1 MQNPLGRQEQ
11 NSMRLNRT
19 SNLVAQTR
27 SRMTLMITYL
37 LTAEL
42 IARQDFPQK
51 LALPKLYPPAFNNFG
66 HQLLLDYQLLLAIV
80 WEVVEEI
87 KIAVEKWQD
96 KKLPWVIGILAL
108 GITLLL
114 IGFLNF
120 TAFPFL
126 LLLALLGLPALY
138 RFVTARIQKSM
149 KRDVAEIRAEAIRN
163 LMKGEWKSDNEDIRK
178 TIARDLKKIGDG
190 VLDGAQVPVITVID
204 DEQPFSGYGR
214 LQAEN
219 LFICRPKEKA
229 NDHVRSEEEIR
240 KTVANNIVEKVLGLG
255 ISGISFGDV
264 AVIQGDSLTRDSKWL
279 DEEKTP
285 ILWLDRY
292 ALGYVREIDPRAS
305 ARTYFAAQVLF
316 AQYMTV
322 ATFFVRIFWAGHS
335 ASCSVAV
342 TTLGPPGVDWDYL
355 NVRLMKH
362 EREKEEE
369 TQPHEIRSA
378 FVSKEE
384 QDALGYLT
392 LLRAWSQDKTPFQA
406 NLDAKEIKKLSITA
420 DNEARREE
428 YEKEFKRVLRQS
440 VMWPGSYYKLFPNWR
455 ENNSFTFT
463 TDFFG
468 RPEAIASVRALY
480 DQISRTALDT
490 LDTLGFDIS
499 DYRDKEGKYSINA
512 EKIDQLVVGERV
524 HIDQS
529 AQVKKTEQ
537 SKTPAKEQA
546 AQSKE

>member
-1 MQNPLGRQEQ
+1 MRNPLGYQEQ
-11 NSMRLNRT
+11 NSARLNRT
-19 SNLVAQTR
+19 GNLADQTR
-27 SRMTLMITYL
+27 SRMSLMITYL
-37 LTAEL
+37 LAAEL
-42 IARQDFPQK
+42 IARQDFP
-51 LALPKLYPPAFNNFG
+51 LRHALPRLYPPAFNNFG

-87 KIAVEKWQD
+87 KRAVEKWQD

-114 IGFLNF
+114 IGFTNF
-120 TAFPFL
+120 AAFPFL

-138 RFVTARIQKSM
+138 SVVTARIQKSM

-163 LMKGEWKSDNEDIRK
+163 LMKGEWKSANETIRK
-178 TIARDLKKIGDG
+178 TITHDLKKIGDG
-190 VLDGAQVPVITVID
+190 ALDGAQVPVITVID
-204 DEQPFSGYGR
+204 NEQPFSGYGR

-229 NDHVRSEEEIR
+229 NDHVRSDEEIR
-240 KTVANNIVEKVLGLG
+240 KTVADNITEKVLGLG
-255 ISGISFGDV
+255 IGGISFGDV
-264 AVIQGDSLTRDSKWL
+264 VLIQGDSLTRDSGWL

-285 ILWLDRY
+285 ILWLDRH
-292 ALGYVREIDPRAS
+292 ALGNVRAIDSGAS
-305 ARTYFAAQVLF
+305 ARTFFAAQVLF

-322 ATFFVRIFWAGHS
+322 ATFFVRIFRAGHS
-335 ASCSVAV
+335 ASCSIAV
-342 TTLGPPGVDWDYL
+342 TTLGPPEVDWDYL
-355 NVRLMKH
+355 NVRLMKR
-362 EREKEEE
+362 EIEKEEE
-369 TQPHEIRSA
+369 AQPHEIRNV

-392 LLRAWSQDKTPFQA
+392 LLREWSRDKTPFQA
-406 NLDAKEIKKLSITA
+406 NLDAKEIKKIGITA

-455 ENNSFTFT
+455 ENNSYTFT

-468 RPEAIASVRALY
+468 RPEAIASVKALY

-529 AQVKKTEQ
+529 AQAKKTEPLK
-537 SKTPAKEQA
+537 SPVKEQA
-546 AQSKE
+546 A